1 MVSVSDGTALSTL
14 VNEFTCAAQFIRT
27 ASPERATTPG
37 HRPGVVVGGAGW
49 WGAARVHRPVR
60 DYLIRSKILKMGM
73 YRAMIIDPMMPPSTA
88 IISGSI
94 RAVRASVVASTSW
107 S

>member
-1 MVSVSDGTALSTL
+1 MSECDDPVLSTGPQNFL
-14 VNEFTCAAQFIRT
+14 TCTGVHPNGFVRT
-27 ASPERATTPG
+27 ADDPRPRGSGGRAAD
-37 HRPGVVVGGAGW
+37 RPAVP
-49 WGAARVHRPVR
+49 AA
-60 DYLIRSKILKMGM
+60 DYLMRSKILKIGM

-94 RAVRASVVASTSW
+94 SAVRDSVVASTSW